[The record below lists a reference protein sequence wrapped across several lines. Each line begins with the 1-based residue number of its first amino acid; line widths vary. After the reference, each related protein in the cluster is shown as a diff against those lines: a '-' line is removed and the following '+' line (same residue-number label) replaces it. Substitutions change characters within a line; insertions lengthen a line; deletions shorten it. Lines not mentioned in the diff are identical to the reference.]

1 MRRFFIVVIGLVLS
15 VVAGMLFLAIGGLA
29 FPATR
34 EIAADLTITG
44 VVSTLGALAAAD
56 SPDRVWGVFV
66 VAFWTLTAAL
76 LVLPPVLTALVG
88 EAAGVRSYVWYAGG
102 AGILTAALA
111 WWGHASG
118 TGPDPGEIRILT
130 LLFLTGAVAGFVYWL
145 VAGRDAGRTVA

>member
-1 MRRFFIVVIGLVLS
+1 MRRVLIVLIGLLLA

-34 EIAADLTITG
+34 EFAADLTITG
-44 VVSTLGALAAAD
+44 VVSTLGALATAD

-76 LVLPPVLTALVG
+76 LVLPPLVSALVG
-88 EAAGVRSYVWYAGG
+88 EAAGVRSFVWYAGC
-102 AGILTAALA
+102 AGLLTAALA

-118 TGPDPGEIRILT
+118 QGPDRAEMSLLT
-130 LLFLTGAVAGFVYWL
+130 LLFLTGAVSGLVYWA
-145 VAGRDAGRTVA
+145 VAGRAAGQPTL

>member
-1 MRRFFIVVIGLVLS
+1 MRRFFIVIIGLVLS
-15 VVAGMLFLAIGGLA
+15 VAAGMLFLAIGGLM

-44 VVSTLGALAAAD
+44 VLSTLGALAAAD

-76 LVLPPVLTALVG
+76 LVLPPVLTGLIG
-88 EAAGVRSYVWYAGG
+88 EAAGVCSYVWYAGG
-102 AGILTAALA
+102 AGFLTAALA

-118 TGPDPGEIRILT
+118 LGPDPSEMRVLT

-145 VAGRDAGRTVA
+145 VAGKDAGRSVA